1 MQLLWS
7 RAAQAYGAS
16 QCRAC
21 LAAVTLA
28 IAPLQIANTPSLDRR
43 RRLGAYCVGA
53 AAALT
58 HTLSQDGSAA
68 LSIDMLDLIF
78 SDARSS
84 LPCLKPDP
92 GSPPAEIKPFM
103 RAEDDREGP
112 WDVESSRDGIAEALW
127 SICSPQFQLKHHH
140 NRKSARHEYLLQ
152 LYHPRQIYAPIEALE
167 ATKRIDTAELEAAVA
182 AEEAQ
187 RPGGYRHPTNYRHV
201 AASTDSIM
209 ALSDDLMM
217 ATFTKAYRGDL
228 DGFYYATGNLD
239 GAWHGIK
246 MLRSDG
252 HPKYK
257 NDLDPDGHVAIQD
270 LRHSNQVM
278 RTTFDKWHTA
288 KQAEAGILQ
297 NGRLPNGQRPKS
309 PLSTLMVGRIC
320 FNLHVQSTRPDI
332 HTFNTLIAGLI
343 KVDEGWLACIVVSHL
358 LRNTHLRPTPQTI
371 ICILRAYQAR
381 GDIAGFYHVIRRL
394 IGNHSA
400 GIKLRRAVA
409 EEAPLF
415 GRTYRHW
422 LRTSDIT
429 LYTDYLIQR
438 ASLTS
443 EVVEVLIRGLI
454 AFEQG
459 QHAAQILALALRIGF
474 PVTTQ
479 TLLDLLTLAVGALD
493 HGAASVLVRG
503 LCANIDDV
511 TAMLLDDECPK
522 EIPPRLRRV
531 LDLYASRLLYKR
543 WGSGDV
549 DDAAAD
555 RSQRLAIVLTDP
567 VPSRTSLDEANRLLP
582 GLGHLLKALW
592 IKEANDQAETTA
604 SLIHI
609 LGSQITSMPP
619 EEIGTATSS
628 LNTIRRHAKREA
640 KSMANA
646 AALRA
651 RWRDM
656 ATFHIIRERFEDLQ
670 LRTKRCELEFAE
682 AVSTAG
688 FVPASLG
695 VYTPDLPEA
704 TQERWELY
712 LGLAGDEALVAL
724 ATEVDAATGESARL
738 VGSFKKSVMEKHV
751 PFRRRWELYRQYG
764 SLKDVPLDL
773 ALKAHSTGNRRAK
786 RAPRLPKKPQDP
798 PEPQESDHGWSY
810 KDGLLS
816 RLRAVTKRAVGSV
829 FPVDTK
835 GKTT

>member
-1 MQLLWS
+1 MLWS

-21 LAAVTLA
+21 LAAATLA
-28 IAPLQIANTPSLDRR
+28 ITPLHIPNTLSLDPR
-43 RRLGAYCVGA
+43 RRLGAYCAGA
-53 AAALT
+53 VAALT
-58 HTLSQDGSAA
+58 HTHSRGGSAA
-68 LSIDMLDLIF
+68 LSINMLDLVF
-78 SDARSS
+78 SDARPS

-92 GSPPAEIKPFM
+92 NTPAAEIKPFM

-112 WDVESSRDGIAEALW
+112 WDMESSRDGIAEALW

-140 NRKSARHEYLLQ
+140 NRKSARHQYLLQ
-152 LYHPRQIYAPIEALE
+152 LYHPRQIYPPIEAIE

-187 RPGGYRHPTNYRHV
+187 RSGEYRHPVNFRHV
-201 AASTDSIM
+201 AASTDSIL

-228 DGFYYATGNLD
+228 DGFYHATGNLD

-257 NDLDPDGHVAIQD
+257 NDADPDGDVAVQD

-278 RTTFDKWHTA
+278 RVIFDKWHTA
-288 KQAEAGILQ
+288 QEAEAGILK

-320 FNLHVQSTRPDI
+320 FNLHAQSTRPDI

-358 LRNTHLRPTPQTI
+358 LRNTLLRPTPQTI
-371 ICILRAYQAR
+371 VCILRAYQAR

-409 EEAPLF
+409 DESELF

-422 LRTSDIT
+422 LRTADIT

-438 ASLTS
+438 ASLTP
-443 EVVEVLIRGLI
+443 EVVEVLIRGLV

-479 TLLDLLTLAVGALD
+479 TFLDLLTLVVGALD

-503 LCANIDDV
+503 LCANVDDL
-511 TAMLLDDECPK
+511 TSMLLDDECPK

-531 LDLYASRLLYKR
+531 LDLYASRLLHKR

-549 DDAAAD
+549 EDGASD
-555 RSQRLAIVLTDP
+555 RSRRLAALLTETF
-567 VPSRTSLDEANRLLP
+567 PSRTSFDEADRLLP
-582 GLGHLLKALW
+582 GLGPLLRALW
-592 IKEANDQAETTA
+592 AKEANDQADKIA
-604 SLIHI
+604 SLIHV
-609 LGSQITSMPP
+609 LGSQITSIEPGKTSP
-619 EEIGTATSS
+619 ATSS
-628 LNTIRRHAKREA
+628 LQTIRRHARREA
-640 KSMANA
+640 KSTANT

-656 ATFHIIRERFEDLQ
+656 ATFHIVRERFEDLQ
-670 LRTKRCELEFAE
+670 LRTKCCEREFAE
-682 AVSTAG
+682 AVSAAG

-695 VYTPDLPEA
+695 AYTPDLPEA
-704 TQERWELY
+704 TNERWQLY
-712 LGLAGDEALVAL
+712 LGLAGEEALVTL
-724 ATEVDAATGESARL
+724 AMEVDAATEESARL
-738 VGSFKKSVMEKHV
+738 VASFKKSVMEKYV
-751 PFRRRWELYRQYG
+751 PFRRRWQLYRQYG
-764 SLKDVPLDL
+764 SLKDVPLGL
-773 ALKAHSTGNRRAK
+773 ALKAHSTGTRRAK
-786 RAPRLPKKPQDP
+786 RVPRPPKKPQES
-798 PEPQESDHGWSY
+798 PEAQESDRGWTY
-810 KDGLLS
+810 KDGIFS
-816 RLRAVTKRAVGSV
+816 QLRAATKRAVGSV
-829 FPVDTK
+829 FPLVDTRRP
-835 GKTT
+835 